1 MLITIM
7 SNLISHYAM
16 AITGFICTS
25 IVDYER
31 KDSTCDINDYDKY
44 PELNIYEKIQI
55 ILYENQFIQE
65 SPRCVAYS
73 NFSNDNKIKSI
84 PIPKKKPSY

>member
-1 MLITIM
+1 M

-16 AITGFICTS
+16 AITGFMGMS
-25 IVDYER
+25 IVDYEQ
-31 KDSTCDINDYDKY
+31 KDNTCDYDKY

>member
-1 MLITIM
+1 MLITII

-16 AITGFICTS
+16 AITGFMGMS
-25 IVDYER
+25 IVDYEQ
-31 KDSTCDINDYDKY
+31 KDNTCDINFYDKY

-55 ILYENQFIQE
+55 ILYENQFIQD

-84 PIPKKKPSY
+84 PIPKKKQSF